1 MDDLLLEIDLRPR
14 KRFNTIGATSS
25 LCDLGKVQKILW
37 CMSELGMLDELIEFN
52 DWDSKIWIKY
62 YETCGTKY
70 EQDEF
75 NVKLFREIINSF
87 VAPMDVL
94 EYEKSKMRELFGCDY
109 VDYKLITDDYLE
121 ELKVIK
127 DGEEKAKMLEK
138 MKAEN
143 PEFSTIME
151 DLELE

>member
-1 MDDLLLEIDLRPR
+1 MC
-14 KRFNTIGATSS
+14 KA
-25 LCDLGKVQKILW
+25 KI
-37 CMSELGMLDELIEFN
+37 
-52 DWDSKIWIKY
+52 
-62 YETCGTKY
+62 
-70 EQDEF
+70 
-75 NVKLFREIINSF
+75 FRESVKSF
-87 VAPMDVL
+87 VTPIELL

-109 VDYKLITDDYLE
+109 VDYELITDDYLE

-143 PEFSTIME
+143 PEFSAVME